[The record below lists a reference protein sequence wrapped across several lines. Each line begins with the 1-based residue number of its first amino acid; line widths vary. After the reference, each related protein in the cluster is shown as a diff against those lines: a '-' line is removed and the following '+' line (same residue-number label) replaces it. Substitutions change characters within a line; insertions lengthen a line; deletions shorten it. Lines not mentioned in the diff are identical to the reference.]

1 MNRTVF
7 PISQRNLPSAAQI
20 PMILFD
26 VLSTPGSKESDVT
39 SLPILTLT
47 VLTSNRNMLFSRA
60 NIFCNFSVWF
70 GGDCRLQPILIW
82 KWEAILWGI
91 GPRLLIIFT
100 FVVEF
105 SFRRCEGYKICWCC
119 SYNGRWPNF
128 ATTPLD
134 IRKSRANSWVVDW
147 ATRKTMNHRFFSSLA
162 IQSKPFT
169 ETLNLWKSH

>member
-7 PISQRNLPSAAQI
+7 PIFQRNLQLRAQI
-20 PMILFD
+20 PMILFE
-26 VLSTPGSKESDVT
+26 VLSTPESKESAIT

-47 VLTSNRNMLFSRA
+47 VLTSNWNMPLSRA
-60 NIFCNFSVWF
+60 NMFCNFSVWF
-70 GGDCRLQPILIW
+70 GGDWRLQPILIW
-82 KWEAILWGI
+82 KWEAIRWGI
-91 GPRLLIIFT
+91 GARLLIVFT
-100 FVVEF
+100 FVAES
-105 SFRRCEGYKICWCC
+105 SFRPYEEYKICWCS

-128 ATTPLD
+128 VTTPLD
-134 IRKSRANSWVVDW
+134 IRKSWANSWVVDW